1 MQNALP
7 ILIVMK
13 REKLFY
19 LHQSKDQ
26 KLKLIVTVMVWM
38 IKQGTSSSY
47 ASSLVDSSMFKNI
60 NQNFGATN
68 ESKADESNNEEVSC
82 KKQWHV
88 RINTW
93 KEKKQIR
100 HWKKDDIEN
109 GDIVP
114 DFTVLPEELHHA
126 IKTQFVVFQK
136 IFIDELVDINTIE
149 TNIYIKP
156 MQGIEP
162 ISCQQRSTS
171 CFQHS
176 TTIWLLPSALPW
188 TVLFY
193 ISYYP
198 QWISFKISFKK
209 SILGDF

>member
-1 MQNALP
+1 MTCKN
-7 ILIVMK
+7 K
-13 REKLFY
+13 Y
-19 LHQSKDQ
+19 LERK
-26 KLKLIVTVMVWM
+26 
-38 IKQGTSSSY
+38 
-47 ASSLVDSSMFKNI
+47 
-60 NQNFGATN
+60 
-68 ESKADESNNEEVSC
+68 
-82 KKQWHV
+82 
-88 RINTW
+88 
-93 KEKKQIR
+93 KKQIR

-114 DFTVLPEELHHA
+114 DFTALPEELYHS
-126 IKTQFVVFQK
+126 IKTLFVVFQK

-162 ISCQQRSTS
+162 FGCQQRSTS

-176 TTIWLLPSALPW
+176 TTIWMLPSALPW
-188 TVLFY
+188 AALFY